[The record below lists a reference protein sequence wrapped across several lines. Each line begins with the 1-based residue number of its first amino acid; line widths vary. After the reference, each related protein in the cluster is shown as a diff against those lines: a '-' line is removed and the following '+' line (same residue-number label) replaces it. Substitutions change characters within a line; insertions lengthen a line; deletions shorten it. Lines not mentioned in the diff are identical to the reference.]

1 MSHNI
6 HCPRCGR
13 IFQKIYDKPVA
24 PICEG
29 QHPIECEKYNVC
41 SCGFTEY
48 TGGRILPKKTNP
60 CKYK

>member
-13 IFQKIYDKPVA
+13 IFQKIHDKPVV
-24 PICEG
+24 PICEDKDLV
-29 QHPIECEKYNVC
+29 EYEKYNVC

-48 TGGRILPKKTNP
+48 IGSHILPKKTNP